1 MLASPASSP
10 QSAAVG
16 ANQSS
21 VDNLVATSSSIVFS
35 LGIPF
40 NGKWQLHVKYYQT
53 NRVKQVLI
61 AAYI

>member
-1 MLASPASSP
+1 MLASPTSSP

-21 VDNLVATSSSIVFS
+21 VDNLVATSSIVFS

-40 NGKWQLHVKYYQT
+40 NGKWQLHVKYYRT